1 MANLSKSHI
10 QGIISAEATRRRFSA
25 SPILILLHRPRGIF
39 WGENILWLD
48 FFLLCF
54 LWSVSLVLMNFIWFV
69 YALLKTIEYV
79 RFCSFLCID
88 QTFPLMLL
96 SSVFFPHHCL
106 HSFGYCL
113 HLLLCLFPF
122 DYLLFFACFF
132 ILFTDFSF
140 LFPSPSLSFI
150 SHTHHPLHSSF
161 IQLGEERCNTS
172 SPACQPTEDIYSSSN
187 GGQDKDYLIRWN
199 TFKKHLQWHK
209 ALTRRRREKKKR
221 NHVKT
226 TTVTNA
232 NNKMLFVTWHGF
244 LINFPYFEEKLPPE
258 TAAGRSDTGSKAVMT
273 FLTAPRLNPK
283 GILRSTS
290 SQENWPVAN
299 RDLCANELYGGR
311 PHVGLCE
318 SLRERVWTV
327 SIHSSLCFS
336 FAFFFSFS
344 FSLFIRCLLSVMSN
358 RELCFSPTVCSWGCL
373 KGFVG
378 GLESLA
384 EDELKIQ

>member
-25 SPILILLHRPRGIF
+25 SPILILLHRPHGIF

-88 QTFPLMLL
+88 HTFPLMLL

-199 TFKKHLQWHK
+199 TFKKHLQWQK

-244 LINFPYFEEKLPPE
+244 LIIFPYFEEKLPPE
-258 TAAGRSDTGSKAVMT
+258 TAAGRSDTGSKAVMA

-311 PHVGLCE
+311 PLVGLCE

-336 FAFFFSFS
+336 FAFFFFFFFLSFYT
-344 FSLFIRCLLSVMSN
+344 LLAF
-358 RELCFSPTVCSWGCL
+358 C
-373 KGFVG
+373 
-378 GLESLA
+378 
-384 EDELKIQ
+384 DE